1 MRVLLVEDELTMAR
15 SLRRGLERHGYA
27 VDLVYEGTEGLHEAS
42 RGVHDVIVLD
52 LMLPGL
58 DGFGLCSELRA
69 KRVWTPVLMLTA
81 RDAVRD
87 RVRGLD
93 VGADDYLVKPFA
105 FAEMLARIRALVRRG
120 PVERPAVLT
129 VGDIELDPGA
139 RRVTRGGQEVEL
151 SLREFSLLEVL
162 MRHPGLALS
171 RDHLLEHVW
180 GQGGAHYSNV
190 VDVYVG
196 YLRRKLE
203 LAPDGPVIRAVRGV
217 GYALEAS

>member
-1 MRVLLVEDELTMAR
+1 
-15 SLRRGLERHGYA
+15 
-27 VDLVYEGTEGLHEAS
+27 
-42 RGVHDVIVLD
+42 
-52 LMLPGL
+52 
-58 DGFGLCSELRA
+58 
-69 KRVWTPVLMLTA
+69 MLTA

-105 FAEMLARIRALVRRG
+105 FAELLARIRALVRRG

-129 VGDIELDPGA
+129 VGDLALDPGA
-139 RRVTRGGQEVEL
+139 RRVTRGGREVEL

>member
-1 MRVLLVEDELTMAR
+1 MRVLLIEDELTMAR

-27 VDLVYEGTEGLHEAS
+27 VDLAYEGTEGLREAL
-42 RGVHDVIVLD
+42 RGVHDAVVLD

-58 DGFGLCSELRA
+58 DGFVLCSELRA
-69 KRVWTPVLMLTA
+69 GRVWTPVLMLTA

-105 FAEMLARIRALVRRG
+105 FAELLARIRALVRRG

-129 VGDIELDPGA
+129 VGDLELDPGS
-139 RRVTRGGQEVEL
+139 RRVTRGGVEIEL
-151 SLREFSLLEVL
+151 SLREFSLLEAL
-162 MRHPGLALS
+162 MRRPGIALS

-196 YLRRKLE
+196 YLRRKLR
-203 LAPDGPVIRAVRGV
+203 LVPDGPVIRAVRGV